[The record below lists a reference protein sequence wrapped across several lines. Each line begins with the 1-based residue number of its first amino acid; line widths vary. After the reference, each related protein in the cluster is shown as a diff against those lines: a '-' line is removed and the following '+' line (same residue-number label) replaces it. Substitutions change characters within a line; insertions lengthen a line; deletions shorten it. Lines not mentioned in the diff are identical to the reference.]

1 MTEADAVRS
10 SLQGSIEAL
19 TTSSTNVDSLNT
31 VLTKVGADLNQLKSH
46 VEEAL
51 NLAITGLANARDGMF
66 LGSAAVKGSSDLEI
80 SYAMG
85 VLDRANTD
93 LQDMVIGLS
102 RMRIETEDMQNGPY
116 RGASEERPRI
126 LGKIEA
132 AIVRLR
138 AYLQTL

>member
-66 LGSAAVKGSSDLEI
+66 LGSAVVRGSSDSEI

-85 VLDRANTD
+85 ILDRANTD